1 MISVRHSLDF
11 IYWTESK
18 CEVTVFSALKG
29 VKLALCGMECIDLM
43 FNAIKILG
51 VYDKMFKKQENL
63 INLDLTIETLLRLWR
78 MRNLS
83 IASKNTVFK
92 TLLISKIVH
101 FALVKVI
108 PIQLFLNLIK

>member
-1 MISVRHSLDF
+1 MISVRHLLDL

-18 CEVTVFSALKG
+18 YELTGFGALKEI
-29 VKLALCGMECIDLM
+29 KLALCGMECIDLM

-51 VYDKMFKKQENL
+51 VYDKTFEKQENF
-63 INLDLTIETLLRLWR
+63 INLDLTIEKLVRLWR

-83 IASKNTVFK
+83 IVSINTLFK
-92 TLLISKIVH
+92 TLPISKIVH